1 MAVNIGPRIGI
12 DGEAQF
18 RKEISNL
25 IQQQK
30 TLSSELKAVT
40 SAFDKNDKS
49 QEAVSAQSS
58 VLAKQIQ
65 LQYQEIGK
73 LKQGLIQA
81 TAAFGE
87 TDSRTQKWQQSVNEA
102 TAQLNRMKS
111 QLASLGDEAED
122 TGKAFESA
130 GEKTSFFKDE
140 LSADAIVES
149 IKGIASAISDV
160 VSSTEEYRKIMG
172 TLETSSA
179 AAGYSADQTSESFY
193 ELYWA
198 LGDTQAAATA
208 TANLQA
214 LQLDQKELNNLLELS
229 VGAWA
234 KYGDSIPI
242 DSLAE
247 SINETI
253 RSGTVT
259 GTFADVL
266 NWGSQEGERFGVTMK
281 ANTEAN
287 KEWNDSVAAAETAE
301 DFFNLALQDASS
313 QAERANIV
321 MQAMAS
327 QGLADTADAWYENNQ
342 DIVDANN
349 AQLDFMANMAEFSD
363 RASPVVNAVKE
374 GFNDLLSEVL
384 NLTEGVDFTSLA
396 EQVQSGFSY
405 FIDNVLPEITNFV
418 KYIIDNKELVVSGIA
433 GIGAAFVTWN
443 VVTTIQGVVTAIK
456 AFKTANEGASIA
468 QWLLNAAMSAN
479 PIGLIISAIAGLVAG
494 IVVLWNTNEDFRN
507 AVIEIGK
514 QIGEFVSNLVN
525 TVVKFF
531 TKTIP
536 DAFDAVIN
544 FVKTNWQGLLLLLVN
559 PFAGAFKLLYDN
571 CEGFR
576 NTIDNL
582 VRNIKQAFEDM
593 RNAISNTVGNIRDA
607 IVDGIQGAVDFITEL
622 PSRAVGWGRD
632 FIQGLVDGIWG
643 MIGSVVDAVS
653 NVAST
658 ITSYLH
664 FSRPDVG
671 PLRQYEEWMPDMLN
685 GMAKGIRENAWQLED
700 ALNAATSNL
709 QTNVNVA
716 SLPASG
722 GMNMGAVNIT
732 INAAPGMDV
741 NALADAVAY
750 KIQSMAQR
758 KAAVW

>member
-1 MAVNIGPRIGI
+1 MAVNIGPQIGI

-30 TLSSELKAVT
+30 TLASELKAVT

-65 LQYQEIGK
+65 LQYLEIGK

-111 QLASLGDEAED
+111 QLSGLENSVDDVGDAMDDAGNSTSSFGSILG
-122 TGKAFESA
+122 
-130 GEKTSFFKDE
+130 
-140 LSADAIVES
+140 ADALIEGVKAIVGAFGDIIES
-149 IKGIASAISDV
+149 TK
-160 VSSTEEYRKIMG
+160 EYRKIMAS
-172 TLETSSA
+172 LETSSQ
-179 AAGYSADQTSESFY
+179 AAGYTTEQTTETFRQLYGVLGDDQT
-193 ELYWA
+193 
-198 LGDTQAAATA
+198 AATA

-214 LQLDQKELNNLLELS
+214 VGLSQEQLTGLTDAAI
-229 VGAWA
+229 GAWA
-234 KYGDSIPI
+234 RYGDSIPI
-242 DSLAE
+242 DSLSEA
-247 SINETI
+247 INETI
-253 RSGTVT
+253 KTGTVT

-266 NWGSQEGERFGVTMK
+266 NWAGQSEDDFNAK
-281 ANTEAN
+281 LAEASN
-287 KEWNDSVAAAETAE
+287 ES
-301 DFFNLALQDASS
+301 
-313 QAERANIV
+313 ERANMV
-321 MQAMAS
+321 LQAMVD
-327 QGLADTADAWYENNQ
+327 QGLAQAGEAWQQNNQ
-342 DIVDANN
+342 DIVAANE
-349 AQLDFMANMAEFSD
+349 AQADLNESLGELSKIL
-363 RASPVVNAVKE
+363 SPVANFAAQ
-374 GFNDLLSEVL
+374 FAADLVGKLVE
-384 NLTEGVDFTSLA
+384 LA
-396 EQVQSGFSY
+396 G
-405 FIDNVLPEITNFV
+405 
-418 KYIIDNKELVVSGIA
+418 VVSEAVSSGNPLVAVFA
-433 GIGAAFVTWN
+433 GLATSATVLAVALNFSAIVQTLSTALGALKVAVM
-443 VVTTIQGVVTAIK
+443 GVSTAM
-456 AFKTANEGASIA
+456 A
-468 QWLLNAAMSAN
+468 AN
-479 PIGLIISAIAGLVAG
+479 PIGLVVSLIAGLVAA
-494 IVVLWNTNEDFRN
+494 ITVLWTTNEGFRN

-514 QIGEFVSNLVN
+514 QIGEFVSNLVD

-544 FVKTNWQGLLLLLVN
+544 FVKTNWPGLLLLLVN

-582 VRNIKQAFEDM
+582 VRNIKQAFENM

-607 IVDGIQGAVDFITEL
+607 IVNGIQRAVDFITEL
-622 PSRAVGWGRD
+622 PGRAVGWGRD

-653 NVAST
+653 SVANT
-658 ITSYLH
+658 ITRYLH

-671 PLRQYEEWMPDMLN
+671 PLRQYEEWMPDMIN
-685 GMAKGIRENAWQLED
+685 GMAKGIRGNAWQLED

-709 QTNVNVA
+709 QANVNVA

-722 GMNMGAVNIT
+722 GMNVGGVNIT

-750 KIQSMAQR
+750 KIQAMAQR

>member
-30 TLSSELKAVT
+30 TLASELKAVT

-49 QEAVSAQSS
+49 EESLAAQTK
-58 VLAKQIQ
+58 VLSQQIQVQQQRVEKLSQGLSESAKQ
-65 LQYQEIGK
+65 
-73 LKQGLIQA
+73 
-81 TAAFGE
+81 FGE
-87 TDSRTQKWQQSVNEA
+87 TDSRTLKWKQSVNEA
-102 TAQLNRMKS
+102 TAELNRMKS
-111 QLASLGDEAED
+111 QLSGLENSVDDVGDAMDDAGNSTSSFGGILG
-122 TGKAFESA
+122 A
-130 GEKTSFFKDE
+130 GALIEGAK
-140 LSADAIVES
+140 AIVGAFGDIIES
-149 IKGIASAISDV
+149 TK
-160 VSSTEEYRKIMG
+160 EYRKIMAS
-172 TLETSSA
+172 LETSSQ
-179 AAGYSADQTSESFY
+179 AAGYTTEQTTETFRQLYGVLGDDQT
-193 ELYWA
+193 
-198 LGDTQAAATA
+198 AATA

-214 LQLDQKELNNLLELS
+214 VGLSQEQLTGLTDAAI
-229 VGAWA
+229 GAWA
-234 KYGDSIPI
+234 RYGDSIPI
-242 DSLAE
+242 DSLSEA
-247 SINETI
+247 INETI
-253 RSGTVT
+253 KTGTVT

-266 NWGSQEGERFGVTMK
+266 NWAGQSEDDFNAK
-281 ANTEAN
+281 LAEASN
-287 KEWNDSVAAAETAE
+287 ES
-301 DFFNLALQDASS
+301 
-313 QAERANIV
+313 ERANMV
-321 MQAMAS
+321 LQAMVD
-327 QGLADTADAWYENNQ
+327 QGLAQAGEAWQQNNQ
-342 DIVDANN
+342 DIVAANE
-349 AQLDFMANMAEFSD
+349 AQADLNESLGELAKIL
-363 RASPVVNAVKE
+363 SPVANFAAQ
-374 GFNDLLSEVL
+374 FAADLVGKLVE
-384 NLTEGVDFTSLA
+384 LA
-396 EQVQSGFSY
+396 G
-405 FIDNVLPEITNFV
+405 
-418 KYIIDNKELVVSGIA
+418 VVSEAVSSGNPLVAVFA
-433 GIGAAFVTWN
+433 GLATSATVLAVALNFSAIVQTLSTALGALKVAVM
-443 VVTTIQGVVTAIK
+443 GV
-456 AFKTANEGASIA
+456 S
-468 QWLLNAAMSAN
+468 AAMAAN
-479 PIGLIISAIAGLVAG
+479 PIGLVVSLIAGLVAA
-494 IVVLWNTNEDFRN
+494 ITVLWTTNEDFRN

-514 QIGEFVSNLVN
+514 QIGEFISGLVD

-536 DAFDAVIN
+536 DAFNAVIN

-582 VRNIKQAFEDM
+582 VRNIKQAFENM

-607 IVDGIQGAVDFITEL
+607 IVNGIQRAVDFITDL
-622 PSRAVGWGRD
+622 PGRAVGWGRD

-653 NVAST
+653 NVANT

-709 QTNVNVA
+709 QTNVNIA